1 MIERGD
7 QIVADPSMRRH
18 RDIVPG
24 NGIRA
29 DILREPGDRFR
40 RRPLSQQ
47 QRYTTFGEFGLQG
60 AQRPREP
67 PARRAAEWA
76 PCWGMKGITLFVED
90 VNADDRRAARGDEMQ
105 RRMIGK
111 TKVVAK
117 PDNAG
122 AG

>member
-1 MIERGD
+1 
-7 QIVADPSMRRH
+7 
-18 RDIVPG
+18 
-24 NGIRA
+24 
-29 DILREPGDRFR
+29 
-40 RRPLSQQ
+40 
-47 QRYTTFGEFGLQG
+47 
-60 AQRPREP
+60 
-67 PARRAAEWA
+67 
-76 PCWGMKGITLFVED
+76 MKGITLFVED